1 MTMLRCRRVPVERLE
16 MATTEVAGHIQ
27 EGRIELL
34 EEIYRVAKMEERY
47 IDGMLRMFF
56 VPL

>member
-1 MTMLRCRRVPVERLE
+1 